1 MIGWIFIV
9 SVLAVLVYHYLF
21 VGHTNHARP
30 NVDLQIQKYKTIID
44 KLSQPQED
52 LLSKHLSYESM
63 LPKDMSEENTSSSD
77 LKDMSSSDLED
88 MSSSDLEDLETY
100 VQSKTAF

>member
-1 MIGWIFIV
+1 MIGWIFII
-9 SVLAVLVYHYLF
+9 SVLAVLVFHYMF

-44 KLSQPQED
+44 KLSQPPTKED
-52 LLSKHLSYESM
+52 LLPRE
-63 LPKDMSEENTSSSD
+63 DMSV
-77 LKDMSSSDLED
+77 ED

-100 VQSKTAF
+100 VQSKSAF